1 MAFGIFP
8 TLGCDAAVLLPRTFT
23 GGRMRAEVSGVPN
36 RILFPVFQETNIQRN
51 WGELCQMQNHCVS
64 YLFIGV
70 IRDKTPSRFHIVF
83 GCIEQ
88 LQLHAANSDKLSF
101 HFYSVTDIF

>member
-8 TLGCDAAVLLPRTFT
+8 ALGCDAAVLLPRTFT

-36 RILFPVFQETNIQRN
+36 RILFPLFQEMNIQKN
-51 WGELCQMQNHCVS
+51 WGGNFVKCKITVS
-64 YLFIGV
+64 CLFIGV
-70 IRDKTPSRFHIVF
+70 ITNKTPSRFYIVF
-83 GCIEQ
+83 SSIEQ
-88 LQLHAANSDKLSF
+88 LQLHAANSDKFSF